1 MLKIPHQNYS
11 PKRFFPG
18 RLTTQK
24 SYLQQEKKGAINRKA
39 LCSSSSKT
47 YKKKTGKS
55 NSLSKSNILVRP
67 NIWEN
72 QIDTAHPQILWT
84 TLGKVC
90 RLPGGFDI
98 LVKSSCQQT
107 NSGSKN
113 IILRARI
120 NNSTQW
126 YRISG
131 LSWCFLKF
139 AFCICSL
146 LWGFHSLCFIVV
158 MVVFMSGVLL
168 FLVAVLIFIS
178 FCNWRRD
185 LASRPLGSRQKPQV
199 QSQQIKILII
209 KMHNNFFSH

>member
-1 MLKIPHQNYS
+1 MKKNGQI
-11 PKRFFPG
+11 KFF
-18 RLTTQK
+18 
-24 SYLQQEKKGAINRKA
+24 QQIKYFGQTK
-39 LCSSSSKT
+39 
-47 YKKKTGKS
+47 Y
-55 NSLSKSNILVRP
+55 LSKS
-67 NIWEN
+67 
-72 QIDTAHPQILWT
+72 IDTAHPQILWS

-158 MVVFMSGVLL
+158 MVVFYYFLWLFWFLL
-168 FLVAVLIFIS
+168 AFATGEETKHPD
-178 FCNWRRD
+178 R
-185 LASRPLGSRQKPQV
+185 LAAATNLKCEAIRLKY
-199 QSQQIKILII
+199 
-209 KMHNNFFSH
+209 